1 MLLQAQLSI
10 AARPLEAILDERPL
24 SALQWRV
31 LMLGALIMFMDG
43 FDMQT
48 MALTTPS
55 IAAAWNIPLA
65 NLGIAMASTMAGVG
79 VGGLF
84 IAPLSDRYGRRPFV
98 IGALLAVGVGS
109 LASAAAPGLSWLV
122 AARFFTGIG
131 LGVSIPVAYA
141 LVADFM
147 PPSRRSFLLT
157 CAYANV
163 AIGSMVAGM
172 AGASLIARWDWYSLF
187 VVGGVVPL
195 FGAGIVAL
203 LMPESVKYL
212 MRQHPH
218 APRLHHLLT
227 RLSPA
232 EPVAIAVQDATAPKQ
247 QGSVRGLLAPE
258 FRTRTLLVWGIF
270 TAMTIGQHFA
280 MNWLPSVLQLAGWE
294 SSASM
299 WAIAIY
305 SIGGLV
311 GGLAMA
317 SAIDRFSPTG
327 ILTGVFTSCALIV
340 LLFPI
345 LPSTPLFWYP
355 LIFCIGAGLGGTT
368 FALVAMLAMV
378 YPSTLLAT
386 GIGWTGSVGR
396 LGSISGPLIG
406 SAAIAAGLSGAS
418 ILTMLVVPAGLS
430 AALMYTLHRYGL
442 ARSGEKRA

>member
-1 MLLQAQLSI
+1 MQPND
-10 AARPLEAILDERPL
+10 AALPRTLEAILDDQPL
-24 SALQWRV
+24 NALQWRV
-31 LMLGALIMFMDG
+31 LLLGALIMFMDG

-55 IAAAWNIPLA
+55 IAADWGIPLA

-79 VGGLF
+79 AGGLF

-98 IGALLAVGVGS
+98 IGALLAVGLGS
-109 LASAAAPGLSWLV
+109 LASAAAPGLTWLV
-122 AARFFTGIG
+122 IARFCTGIG

-147 PPSRRSFLLT
+147 PPGRRSFLLT

-172 AGASLIARWDWYSLF
+172 TGASLIARWEWYSLF

-195 FGAGIVAL
+195 LGAGIVAL
-203 LMPESVKYL
+203 MMPESVKYL
-212 MRQHPH
+212 MRKQPNGQRLQRLLLRL
-218 APRLHHLLT
+218 AP
-227 RLSPA
+227 S
-232 EPVAIAVQDATAPKQ
+232 EPVAIAVQDTTAPER

-258 FRTRTLLVWGIF
+258 FRTRTLLVWGTF
-270 TAMTIGQHFA
+270 TAMTVGQHFA
-280 MNWLPSVLQLAGWE
+280 MNWLPSVLQLAGWAPA
-294 SSASM
+294 ASM
-299 WAIAIY
+299 WAIAFY

-317 SAIDRFSPTG
+317 AAIDRLSPTAV
-327 ILTGVFTSCALIV
+327 LTGVFASCALV
-340 LLFPI
+340 VMLFPI
-345 LPSTPLFWYP
+345 LPSTPVFWYP
-355 LIFCIGAGLGGTT
+355 LIFYIGAGLGGTT

-406 SAAIAAGLSGAS
+406 SAAIAAGLGGAS

-442 ARSGEKRA
+442 SRSGEK